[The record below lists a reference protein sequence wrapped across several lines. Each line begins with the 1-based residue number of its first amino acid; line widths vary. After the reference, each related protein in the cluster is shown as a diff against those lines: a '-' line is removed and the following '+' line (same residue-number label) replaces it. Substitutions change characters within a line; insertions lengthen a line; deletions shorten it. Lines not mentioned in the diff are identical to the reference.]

1 MPIWNFP
8 RGDTRVSDAE
18 RDRQLGLRGGTLRGL
33 GVTGGVIA
41 AAGIVLAG
49 TFAALT
55 QIPQVDITEVGT
67 AVALGVLLDTLV
79 ARTVLANPH
88 RMRVIGALTEKR
100 NYVSRLARDL
110 GISRALLQV
119 HLRKLEA
126 AGLVSASVEVSPNGK
141 AMKFY
146 EVTPFAVHLTPETTQ
161 DRGAGT
167 EHGKR
172 PRSGAAMKS
181 RTAKET
187 AIICAAAVVAIA
199 LLTIPFELRS
209 TGPNGA
215 MTNNSRYLVWI
226 AVAGVIA
233 LGMVLAYRYLTT
245 RKRAQIELTGGE
257 QYRQLAE
264 EYRRLADL
272 AITAQEHTDLK
283 LGDVSAH
290 LDYLREQ
297 NESLQKI
304 LKEVE

>member
-1 MPIWNFP
+1 
-8 RGDTRVSDAE
+8 
-18 RDRQLGLRGGTLRGL
+18 
-33 GVTGGVIA
+33 
-41 AAGIVLAG
+41 
-49 TFAALT
+49 
-55 QIPQVDITEVGT
+55 
-67 AVALGVLLDTLV
+67 
-79 ARTVLANPH
+79 
-88 RMRVIGALTEKR
+88 
-100 NYVSRLARDL
+100 
-110 GISRALLQV
+110 
-119 HLRKLEA
+119 
-126 AGLVSASVEVSPNGK
+126 
-141 AMKFY
+141 MK
-146 EVTPFAVHLTPETTQ
+146 P
-161 DRGAGT
+161 
-167 EHGKR
+167 
-172 PRSGAAMKS
+172 

-215 MTNNSRYLVWI
+215 MTNNSRYLVWV

-283 LGDVSAH
+283 LGDVSAQ